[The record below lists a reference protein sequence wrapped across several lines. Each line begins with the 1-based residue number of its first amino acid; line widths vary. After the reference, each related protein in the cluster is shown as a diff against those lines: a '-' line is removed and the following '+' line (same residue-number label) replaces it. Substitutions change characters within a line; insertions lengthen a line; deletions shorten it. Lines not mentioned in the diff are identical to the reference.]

1 MQMSRLKKRAEFLKV
16 ARGARTP
23 RRGFLLQSIRRD
35 DPPAPG
41 IPDAAPRFGY
51 TVTKKIG
58 NAVERNRIRR
68 RLREAVRLA
77 GAAVAEPGTDYV
89 LVGRQAA
96 LSLGFADLTA
106 DLVGAL
112 RAARKA
118 NRPAR
123 ATPAPQTGA
132 ADPETAP
139 GDRPGA
145 AVTRSPTGPATS
157 ERPNDG

>member
-1 MQMSRLKKRAEFLKV
+1 MSRLKKRAEFLKV

-35 DPPAPG
+35 DPAGPG
-41 IPDAAPRFGY
+41 TADTAPRFGY

-77 GAAVAEPGTDYV
+77 GAEVAEPGIDYV
-89 LVGRQAA
+89 LVGRQGA
-96 LSLGFADLTA
+96 LSLGFAELTA
-106 DLVGAL
+106 DLLGAL

-118 NRPAR
+118 HRPAR
-123 ATPAPQTGA
+123 ATTAPQTGA
-132 ADPETAP
+132 ADHETAP

-145 AVTRSPTGPATS
+145 AIPPSPTGPATS